1 MITKSKR
8 VKESMFEDSSK
19 YAGFQA
25 LRMCL
30 SASNPAVSRFLQ
42 KSLLLFAFL
51 CVSKKRDLCV
61 FSIISN
67 ETFDLRQD
75 RYPAYTTGL
84 ASYTTFY
91 SLLFS
96 AFLCGLKNRNLRFSS
111 ICYNK
116 TFDLSQD
123 RYPAYTTGLAS
134 YTTFFL
140 SSSLL
145 ELRYHYESNT
155 DEKRIS
161 SVLHPQFERVCNPFS
176 DSRMLT
182 A

>member
-84 ASYTTFY
+84 ASYTTF
-91 SLLFS
+91 L
-96 AFLCGLKNRNLRFSS
+96 
-111 ICYNK
+111 
-116 TFDLSQD
+116 
-123 RYPAYTTGLAS
+123 
-134 YTTFFL
+134 L

>member
-1 MITKSKR
+1 MKN
-8 VKESMFEDSSK
+8 SMMRWTQQNLLNIRQLT
-19 YAGFQA
+19 AILIA
-25 LRMCL
+25 VL
-30 SASNPAVSRFLQ
+30 STYFSVSLC
-42 KSLLLFAFL
+42 L
-51 CVSKKRDLCV
+51 CVSKIRNLGV
-61 FSIISN
+61 FSIIS
-67 ETFDLRQD
+67 
-75 RYPAYTTGL
+75 
-84 ASYTTFY
+84 
-91 SLLFS
+91 
-96 AFLCGLKNRNLRFSS
+96 
-111 ICYNK
+111 NK

-123 RYPAYTTGLAS
+123 LCPAYTTGLAS